1 MFDGRFFGPPRRAIF
16 LMLGQRS
23 FDELGTPLFDVTFV
37 VLDLETTGAAPS
49 TCEITEIGAVKYRAG
64 ELLGTFQ
71 TLVNPGALIP
81 PTITVLTG
89 ITQAMVIDA
98 PKVEEALPSLLEF
111 IGGSVIVGHNIRF
124 DMSFL
129 NAAAQRL
136 GYGKLPNRTSDTV
149 ALARRLVR
157 TEVRNLK
164 LSSLAKHFRSPTK
177 PNHRALEDARATAH
191 VFFQLLER
199 AGSVGATYLEDLL
212 RLPTAKGQPHYDKLS
227 LTDRLPRR
235 PGIYMFHDL
244 DDNVIYV
251 GKAKNLR
258 ERVRSYF
265 YGDRRRSVTTMLRNL
280 ARVDHRVCPTELEAE
295 ITELRLIHA
304 MAPRYNRKS
313 RPPKTTHWLKL
324 TTERYPR
331 LSIVRTYKEDGAA
344 YLGPFRSKR
353 QAEAVMT
360 AIWDSVPIRRCS
372 NSSNGRS
379 AACNYA
385 QLGLSMCPCD
395 GDIDDAAYAEVVRL
409 VRCGIETEPE
419 LLLAPLVTR
428 MQNRAEQER
437 FEEAAAARDRFQA
450 LANALERRRNW
461 QTLQSAG
468 RLWAED
474 LDGNGAFIDQGR
486 LVSTWL
492 GNERPPLF
500 NIGGHDELDPTQVPT
515 SVALHEEAHL
525 IWRWLTKSGVRVMD
539 SRAPLVSPANPVP
552 RLEALAG

>member
-1 MFDGRFFGPPRRAIF
+1 
-16 LMLGQRS
+16 MLGQRS
-23 FDELGTPLFDVTFV
+23 FDDLGTPLFDETFV
-37 VLDLETTGAAPS
+37 ILALETTGAAPS

-71 TLVNPGALIP
+71 TLVNPGAPIP

-98 PKVEEALPSLLEF
+98 PEVEEALPSLLEF
-111 IGGSVIVGHNIRF
+111 IGGAVIVGHNIRF

-136 GYGKLPNRTSDTV
+136 GYGKLPNRTADTV

-157 TEVRNLK
+157 TEVRNLR

-177 PNHRALEDARATAH
+177 PNHRALEDAKATAH
-191 VFFQLLER
+191 VFFELLER

-212 RLPTAKGQPHYDKLS
+212 RLPTAKGQPHYDKLN

-235 PGIYMFHDL
+235 PGVYMFRDL
-244 DDNVIYV
+244 DNNVIYV

-280 ARVDHRVCPTELEAE
+280 ARVDHTVCPTELEAE

-324 TTERYPR
+324 TTDRYPR
-331 LSIVRTYKEDGAA
+331 LSIVRSYKENGAA

-353 QAEAVMT
+353 HAENVMT
-360 AIWDSVPIRRCS
+360 AIWDAVPIRRCS
-372 NSSNGRS
+372 DTKKGRS

-385 QLGLSMCPCD
+385 QLGLAMCPCD
-395 GDIDDAAYAEVVRL
+395 GEVDAAAYAEVVRL
-409 VRCGIETEPE
+409 VRDGIESDPE
-419 LLLAPLVTR
+419 LLLAPLVER
-428 MQNRAEQER
+428 MTERARQER
-437 FEEAAAARDRFQA
+437 FEDAAAARDRYQA
-450 LANALERRRNW
+450 LATALERRRDW
-461 QTLQSAG
+461 QTLQAAG
-468 RLWAED
+468 RLWAEAA
-474 LDGNGAFIDQGR
+474 DGNGVFIDQGR

-492 GNERPPLF
+492 GDERPPLF
-500 NIGGHDELDPTQVPT
+500 NVGGTDELEPTQVPT
-515 SVALHEEAHL
+515 SVALQEEAHL
-525 IWRWLTKSGVRVMD
+525 IWRWLTRAGVRVMD
-539 SRAPLVSPANPVP
+539 SRAPLASPANPVP